1 MDERQALIPFVI
13 MPTPDLSAELHA
25 ALLEIYNVRAYGRYG
40 LSQVNQLLH
49 AVQSGALARSRQLP
63 VTLVVAAL
71 LHDVGHMVHDLGEH
85 PAADGIDDRHE
96 SVGAEWLKRYFGPA
110 VVEPVRLHVAAK
122 RYLCTVEH
130 GYHAKLSDDSI
141 ESLALQGG
149 PMSAEEASAFE
160 KEVFWKEAVALRR
173 IDEIAKD
180 PRGPMPLFAT
190 FLGDIEAVRRESP
203 AT

>member
-1 MDERQALIPFVI
+1 
-13 MPTPDLSAELHA
+13 MPTPDLSDELHA
-25 ALLEIYNVRAYGRYG
+25 ALLKIYNVRAYSRYG

-49 AVQSGALARSRQLP
+49 AVQSGALAKSRQFP

-71 LHDVGHMVHDLGEH
+71 LHDIGHMVHGLGEH
-85 PAADGIDDRHE
+85 PAAQGIDDRHE

-122 RYLCTVEH
+122 RYLCAAEH

-149 PMSAEEASAFE
+149 PMSTEEASAFE
-160 KEVFWKEAVALRR
+160 NEVFWKEAVALRR

-190 FLGDIEAVRRESP
+190 FLGDIEAARREDI
-203 AT
+203 

>member
-1 MDERQALIPFVI
+1 
-13 MPTPDLSAELHA
+13 MPNPDLSAELHA

-49 AVQSGALARSRQLP
+49 AVQSAALAKSRQLP

-85 PAADGIDDRHE
+85 PAAQGIDDRHE

-122 RYLCTVEH
+122 RYLCAVER

-149 PMSAEEASAFE
+149 PMSADEVVAFE

-190 FLGDIEAVRRESP
+190 FLGDVAAARRESP
-203 AT
+203 AL